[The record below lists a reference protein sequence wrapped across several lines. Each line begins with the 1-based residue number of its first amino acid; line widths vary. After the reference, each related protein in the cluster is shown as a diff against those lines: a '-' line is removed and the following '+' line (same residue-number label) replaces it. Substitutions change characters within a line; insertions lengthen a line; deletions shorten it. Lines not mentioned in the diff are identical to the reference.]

1 MPYQSI
7 SSSRS
12 VSSAR
17 SKRQNSTFLDKFSA
31 RISELPPDE
40 WKLKTVALKELEND
54 VSNLIQILKAE
65 EEQKSGS
72 NGTDIEELSLTSS
85 LSGSTRYRP
94 SSSSVPNS
102 PTTMRVTRPPNIG
115 SRISNASQSSRIMTP
130 TDLLHPNYLRNLAF
144 PFRDLLA
151 DLRALV
157 VKASCYSL
165 AALFKMLG
173 DRACLLFKDIC
184 PSVISLHGQTVKVMH
199 GYAENAMMTMVKYTK
214 CRPIIINFV
223 KEARQNKNKDVRCI
237 CVLYLKQLLTH
248 WPANF
253 VAKDKNLEILIGK
266 QFLKSLRDPAQQV
279 RIEARKAYIDVYR
292 EKFPDEFMKLLNDTE
307 GPLAREPRL
316 KKSLLAQVEK
326 EKKLSSTA
334 AGRKKTHESSIDQ
347 HSKAKHSTTSVSDK
361 KNHHEDAQTM
371 KKSKIIEPKQ
381 ERVPDSRVQSNPF
394 SGAILTPP
402 PSARNKHSEK
412 SLTPIHDSGSEAI
425 HRAARSIQAAA
436 RGMNSRNSII
446 SSLGPVVNPTSP
458 EMAMIRDAKKAVSA
472 HNAKSNSYL
481 SGSARDS
488 SRRVSLIGKT
498 AKQMAVRRKTLGVGE
513 VPPLPPTPDSGLK
526 DTRPNPILEATVK
539 RKSGNSLTG
548 ISENN
553 EDASEGQQSNSIKED
568 LKLLE
573 QNFSSDNRES
583 TLFSPL
589 NSFSES
595 PTKDSNNKRRMLKT
609 QLSSRLMR
617 GQSFVD
623 NEQDSVSLDGQEK
636 EIKSIANMLLS
647 EHKKHINEMKSIIDN
662 EVFLIRKY
670 QKMLLKNELTDESLM
685 EYFEES
691 SSCMDRRS
699 DAENSFR
706 IAVEKIIRGS

>member
-1 MPYQSI
+1 MYVYSYTLLI
-7 SSSRS
+7 IYFHI
-12 VSSAR
+12 
-17 SKRQNSTFLDKFSA
+17 FLF
-31 RISELPPDE
+31 
-40 WKLKTVALKELEND
+40 T
-54 VSNLIQILKAE
+54 QIL
-65 EEQKSGS
+65 
-72 NGTDIEELSLTSS
+72 
-85 LSGSTRYRP
+85 
-94 SSSSVPNS
+94 
-102 PTTMRVTRPPNIG
+102 
-115 SRISNASQSSRIMTP
+115 IS
-130 TDLLHPNYLRNLAF
+130 
-144 PFRDLLA
+144 
-151 DLRALV
+151 
-157 VKASCYSL
+157 
-165 AALFKMLG
+165 
-173 DRACLLFKDIC
+173 
-184 PSVISLHGQTVKVMH
+184 
-199 GYAENAMMTMVKYTK
+199 
-214 CRPIIINFV
+214 
-223 KEARQNKNKDVRCI
+223 
-237 CVLYLKQLLTH
+237 

-334 AGRKKTHESSIDQ
+334 PGRKKTHGSSIDQ
-347 HSKAKHSTTSVSDK
+347 HFKAKHSTTSVSDK

-402 PSARNKHSEK
+402 PSARNKHSDK

-436 RGMNSRNSII
+436 RGMSSRNSII

-526 DTRPNPILEATVK
+526 DTRPNPNLKTPVK

-553 EDASEGQQSNSIKED
+553 EDASKGQQSNSIKED

-595 PTKDSNNKRRMLKT
+595 PTKDSNKRRMLKT

-617 GQSFVD
+617 GQSFLD
-623 NEQDSVSLDGQEK
+623 SEQDSVSLDGQEK

-647 EHKKHINEMKSIIDN
+647 EHKKHLNEMKSIIDN

-670 QKMLLKNELTDESLM
+670 QKMLLKNELTDENLM

-691 SSCMDRRS
+691 SSCMDKRS
-699 DAENSFR
+699 DSENSFR

>member
-1 MPYQSI
+1 
-7 SSSRS
+7 
-12 VSSAR
+12 
-17 SKRQNSTFLDKFSA
+17 
-31 RISELPPDE
+31 
-40 WKLKTVALKELEND
+40 
-54 VSNLIQILKAE
+54 
-65 EEQKSGS
+65 
-72 NGTDIEELSLTSS
+72 
-85 LSGSTRYRP
+85 
-94 SSSSVPNS
+94 
-102 PTTMRVTRPPNIG
+102 
-115 SRISNASQSSRIMTP
+115 
-130 TDLLHPNYLRNLAF
+130 
-144 PFRDLLA
+144 
-151 DLRALV
+151 
-157 VKASCYSL
+157 
-165 AALFKMLG
+165 
-173 DRACLLFKDIC
+173 
-184 PSVISLHGQTVKVMH
+184 
-199 GYAENAMMTMVKYTK
+199 
-214 CRPIIINFV
+214 
-223 KEARQNKNKDVRCI
+223 
-237 CVLYLKQLLTH
+237 
-248 WPANF
+248 
-253 VAKDKNLEILIGK
+253 
-266 QFLKSLRDPAQQV
+266 
-279 RIEARKAYIDVYR
+279 
-292 EKFPDEFMKLLNDTE
+292 
-307 GPLAREPRL
+307 
-316 KKSLLAQVEK
+316 
-326 EKKLSSTA
+326 
-334 AGRKKTHESSIDQ
+334 
-347 HSKAKHSTTSVSDK
+347 
-361 KNHHEDAQTM
+361 M

-513 VPPLPPTPDSGLK
+513 VPPLPPT
-526 DTRPNPILEATVK
+526 IEATVK

-706 IAVEKIIRGS
+706 IA